1 MVSIHDI
8 IAYILWGNFI
18 ASAVLT
24 VPAVKKKSAGLLLI
38 AAVMSFIPSFFGM
51 MTLGIWMV
59 LLTFA
64 QLTMA
69 AGFIIK
75 ARWVTWILL
84 SVAAIIAWIAIFLYI
99 GNPLGLKQMQ
109 MM

>member
-8 IAYILWGNFI
+8 IAYILWGLFI
-18 ASAVLT
+18 GSAVLT
-24 VPAVKKKSAGLLLI
+24 VPAVAKRSAGLLLI

-51 MTLGIWMV
+51 MTIGIWML
-59 LLTFA
+59 LLTSA

-69 AGFIIK
+69 IGFMVK

-84 SVAAIIAWIAIFLYI
+84 SVAAIIAWFAVFLYI
-99 GNPLGLKQMQ
+99 GNPLGLKQI
-109 MM
+109 